1 MTKIISCQAT
11 ELQNTA
17 ALTQEDWIEMGNEVL
32 ADLRDYYKTPAGK
45 RAIRNAKRRWARWN
59 EKMINFDGDF
69 SDMATTPVE
78 DNGLDGLDEI
88 DPEVLKAFL
97 EGQA

>member
-1 MTKIISCQAT
+1 MNKIISCQAT

-45 RAIRNAKRRWARWN
+45 RQAPLGPLEREDDQLRRRLQRH
-59 EKMINFDGDF
+59 GHHP
-69 SDMATTPVE
+69 S
-78 DNGLDGLDEI
+78 
-88 DPEVLKAFL
+88 
-97 EGQA
+97 

>member
-1 MTKIISCQAT
+1 MNKIISCQAT

-69 SDMATTPVE
+69 S
-78 DNGLDGLDEI
+78 LDGLDEI
-88 DPEVLKAFL
+88 DPEALKAFL
-97 EGQA
+97 DGQA

>member
-1 MTKIISCQAT
+1 MNKIISCQAT
-11 ELQNTA
+11 ELQETICR
-17 ALTQEDWIEMGNEVL
+17 TEEDWIEMGNEIL

-45 RAIRNAKRRWARWN
+45 RAIRNAKRRWERWN

-88 DPEVLKAFL
+88 DPEALKAFR

>member
-11 ELQNTA
+11 ELQNTN
-17 ALTQEDWIEMGNEVL
+17 EDWIEMGNEVL

-69 SDMATTPVE
+69 SD
-78 DNGLDGLDEI
+78 GLDEI
-88 DPEVLKAFL
+88 DPEALKAFL